1 MKEFGVVAW
10 MVLSVAVAGCAQHP
24 APQDRGYSA
33 AEHLELALEA
43 LNRRGLSFD
52 EYQQRK
58 AELLGQDLLQNGA
71 QINADLGVDTVAP
84 KSWGCTTV
92 RL

>member
-1 MKEFGVVAW
+1 MKGFGAVAW

-33 AEHLELALEA
+33 AEQLELALES

-52 EYQQRK
+52 EYQRRK
-58 AELLGQDLLQNGA
+58 AELLGQDLLQSGA
-71 QINADLGVDTVAP
+71 QINADPALDTVVP
-84 KSWGCTTV
+84 KS
-92 RL
+92 

>member
-1 MKEFGVVAW
+1 MKGLGAVAW

-43 LNRRGLSFD
+43 LNRRGLSFN
-52 EYQQRK
+52 EYQRRK
-58 AELLGQDLLQNGA
+58 AELLGQDLLQSGA
-71 QINADLGVDTVAP
+71 QINADLG
-84 KSWGCTTV
+84 G
-92 RL
+92 

>member
-1 MKEFGVVAW
+1 MKGFGVVALIF
-10 MVLSVAVAGCAQHP
+10 LSAAMAGCAQHP

-33 AEHLELALEA
+33 LERRELALEA

-58 AELLGQDLLQNGA
+58 AELLAPDLLHGGVE
-71 QINADLGVDTVAP
+71 INADLGVDTVGP
-84 KSWGCTTV
+84 KS
-92 RL
+92 